1 VSKVPAARGRKSRRV
16 ESGAR
21 KKRRSRDPLL
31 CYPGA
36 GLTNAAEFFKIR
48 NRCEYKK
55 KCREFWNLN
64 SKLFKK

>member
-1 VSKVPAARGRKSRRV
+1 VGRVPAARGRKSRRV

-55 KCREFWNLN
+55 NAANFGI
-64 SKLFKK
+64 